1 MASIIIYGIAN
12 CDTVLKTMQW
22 FRKEQVPF
30 LFHDF
35 RKDGIGETLL
45 KEWVSKAG
53 WQQVLNLRSR
63 NLKEMTKGQLPA
75 NEKEAI
81 KCMLIDPSVIK
92 RPVLVTDSVLHFG
105 YNEKIFQ
112 TIKK

>member
-1 MASIIIYGIAN
+1 
-12 CDTVLKTMQW
+12 
-22 FRKEQVPF
+22 
-30 LFHDF
+30 
-35 RKDGIGETLL
+35 
-45 KEWVSKAG
+45 
-53 WQQVLNLRSR
+53 
-63 NLKEMTKGQLPA
+63 MTKGQLPA